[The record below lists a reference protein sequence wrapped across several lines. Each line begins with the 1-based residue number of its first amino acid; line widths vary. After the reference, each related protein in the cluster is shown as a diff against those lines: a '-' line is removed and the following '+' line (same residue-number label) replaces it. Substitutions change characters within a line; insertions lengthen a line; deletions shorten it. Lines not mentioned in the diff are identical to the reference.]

1 MNEDDA
7 VLARRWQEGDGQA
20 AARTAARYA
29 DALGAIA
36 YGILGD
42 ASLCEDVVQES
53 FARASRRIHSLKN
66 PERLGGFLVGIAR
79 HVALDMAR
87 KRKRETVGAAEQQA
101 VGEQHA
107 APGTP
112 RQDAVRAELR
122 DRLRQAVSGLPEDQR
137 DLFLMKYMSGL
148 RYSEIANTLG
158 MTQDAVGQKLW
169 RIRQKLQREL
179 KDFRP

>member
-7 VLARRWQEGDGQA
+7 VLARRWQRGDRHA
-20 AARTAARYA
+20 AARTADRYA
-29 DALGAIA
+29 GALGAIA

-53 FARASRRIHSLKN
+53 FVRASSRIHSLKN

-87 KRKRETVGAAEQQA
+87 KRKRETVAGGAGVGEQQA
-101 VGEQHA
+101 A
-107 APGTP
+107 ARTP
-112 RQDAVRAELR
+112 RQDAARAELR
-122 DRLRQAVSGLPEDQR
+122 DRLRQAVSDLPEDQR

-158 MTQDAVGQKLW
+158 ITPDAVGQKLW